1 MCVQKC
7 AHNVR
12 TKMCVQMGKCAYK
25 NGYFCQIFDIF
36 VTFQKLFDRFV
47 RTKIQHFVVK
57 TAVFGSK
64 LGIFGCFLV
73 ILADLCVHLCHFSNN
88 LLIYL

>member
-7 AHNVR
+7 AYNVR
-12 TKMCVQMGKCAYK
+12 TNLCVQMAKCAYK
-25 NGYFCQIFDIF
+25 MGCFCQIFDIF
-36 VTFQKLFDRFV
+36 VTFQKFFDGFV

-57 TAVFGSK
+57 MAVFWSK
-64 LGIFGCFLV
+64 FGFLGRFWLFFS
-73 ILADLCVHLCHFSNN
+73 DLCVHFCHSSNN